1 MRINV
6 TQIVWRHWSGKS
18 PILKLEYLMYIID
31 KFLLRGEILAMQIS
45 TVNDEGV
52 ANVAAVVVVVAVV
65 V

>member
-1 MRINV
+1 
-6 TQIVWRHWSGKS
+6 
-18 PILKLEYLMYIID
+18 MYIID